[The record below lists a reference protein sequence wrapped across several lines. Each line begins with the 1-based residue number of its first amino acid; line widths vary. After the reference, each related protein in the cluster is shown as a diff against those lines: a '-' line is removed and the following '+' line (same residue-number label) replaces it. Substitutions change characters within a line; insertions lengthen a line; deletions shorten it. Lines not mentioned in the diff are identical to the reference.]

1 MVSKIRVFFNWVI
14 TIFLGSFICN
24 IVISLTLKVEL
35 DYDFFWTF
43 VAFSSI
49 FGLIPLGILLIAQHT
64 TNDKLG
70 LKKRLVTIQMV
81 SYVIISPLIL
91 LFLLNILPEGY
102 AIFLIGLPY
111 LIVGISLTLALPNP
125 IHVKNEE
132 LKYFKA

>member
-70 LKKRLVTIQMV
+70 LKNG
-81 SYVIISPLIL
+81 L
-91 LFLLNILPEGY
+91 LPSKWSAML
-102 AIFLIGLPY
+102 
-111 LIVGISLTLALPNP
+111 
-125 IHVKNEE
+125 
-132 LKYFKA
+132 